1 MPPSLPAVLPI
12 QPFTRPV
19 RGEVTLPG
27 SKSLTNRALLLAA
40 LCKDRVVLTSALF
53 SEDTHLMV
61 EALKA
66 LGFTVNANADAGTI
80 EVSDQANGFK
90 KDAELFV
97 GLAGTAARFLTA
109 LCVAAPSGIYRID
122 GIPQMRKRPMKGL
135 IDALR
140 SLGADVR
147 CTGVEG
153 FFPLEIHA
161 KGLRGG
167 EVAIDASES
176 SQMLSGLLMVAPL
189 ADAPISIKLSAK
201 VREPF
206 VQMTKNMVNQFGG
219 AADFNAV
226 SGSWEVAK
234 KSYTFAGTYAIEPDA
249 TAASYFTTLPLV
261 TGGALMLLNLQQ
273 GLQGDTQFVEVM
285 QRVGLTATSSP
296 SGLEVSFAPGSIRTG
311 ISENFNEF
319 SDTFLTLAA
328 VSPLLSG
335 PTRIT
340 GIAHSRKQET
350 DRVAGMVREL
360 RKLGQEVDEH
370 ADGDGLTITPRP
382 LTAGVEIE
390 TYGDHRFAM
399 SFGILGCHDLHGDG
413 RPWLSI
419 KDPACCAKTFPNFF
433 DVLNSL
439 RPFLIVAIDGGA
451 ASGKSSTSRALSE
464 RFNFLHVDTGSYYRA
479 ITAELLR
486 RGLRTDQIDA
496 VKAALPSITLGTQVD
511 GRAARMEIGGRVVP
525 ESEIRGPEVTA
536 AVSHFA
542 AIPEVR
548 SALLTYQRN
557 QADVA
562 RAHGFGG
569 MVMEGRDI
577 GSIIF
582 PDAGL
587 RLFLHAD
594 PVARAKRREL
604 EGRADAVAERDR
616 LDATRKT
623 APLVL
628 ASGAID
634 IDSTYLNLEQVVDK
648 ISGLIT
654 EKLG

>member
-1 MPPSLPAVLPI
+1 MSPTKLPDILAI

-19 RGEVTLPG
+19 RGEVALPG
-27 SKSLTNRALLLAA
+27 SKSITNRALLLAA
-40 LCKDRVVLTSALF
+40 LCKEPVTLTCALF

-61 EALKA
+61 EALRA
-66 LGFTVNANADAGTI
+66 LGFTVRAHATAGTI
-80 EVSDQANGFK
+80 EVSDQGNGFK
-90 KDAELFV
+90 QDAELFV

-109 LCVAAPSGIYRID
+109 FCAAAPGGVYRID

-140 SLGADVR
+140 ALGAEVR
-147 CTGVEG
+147 CTGAEG

-161 KGLRGG
+161 RGLRGG

-189 ADAPISIKLSAK
+189 AATPVRIQLSAK

-206 VQMTKNMVNQFGG
+206 VQMTRRMVEQFGG
-219 AADFNAV
+219 SAAFNATT
-226 SGSWEVAK
+226 GAWEVARQP
-234 KSYTFAGTYAIEPDA
+234 YAFAGTYAIEPDA
-249 TAASYFTTLPLV
+249 TAASYFATLPLV
-261 TGGALMLLNLQQ
+261 TGGNLSLLNLHE
-273 GLQGDTQFVEVM
+273 GLQGDTRFLEVM
-285 QRVGLTATSSP
+285 KQVGLTAASSP
-296 SGLEVSFAPGSIRTG
+296 RGLEVSFAAGSSRSG
-311 ISENFNEF
+311 VDQNFNEF

-328 VSPLLSG
+328 IAPLLSG

-350 DRVAGMVREL
+350 DRVSGMAREL
-360 RKLGQEVDEH
+360 IKLGQEVVETD
-370 ADGDGLTITPRP
+370 DSLTITPRP
-382 LTAGVEIE
+382 LKSGVEIE

-413 RPWLSI
+413 RSWLSI

-486 RGLRTDQIDA
+486 RGLRIEQVDA
-496 VKAALPSITLGTQVD
+496 VKAALPSITLGTRVE

-525 ESEIRGPEVTA
+525 EAEIRGPEVTA

-548 SALLTYQRN
+548 AALLTYQRN

-616 LDATRKT
+616 LDASRKT

-648 ISGLIT
+648 ISGLIS
-654 EKLG
+654 EKLA

>member
-1 MPPSLPAVLPI
+1 MPQLPDVLPI

-19 RGEVTLPG
+19 HGEVTLPG

-40 LCKDRVVLTSALF
+40 LCKEKVTLTGALF

-61 EALKA
+61 EALKG
-66 LGFTVNANADAGTI
+66 LGFTVTANPDAGTI
-80 EVSDQANGFK
+80 EVADQANGFK
-90 KDAELFV
+90 NDQPVSLHV

-109 LCVAAPSGIYRID
+109 LCAAAPRGIYRID

-153 FFPLEIHA
+153 FFPLEIQA

-167 EVAIDASES
+167 EVSIDASES

-189 ADAPISIKLSAK
+189 AASPVSIRLATK

-206 VQMTKNMVNQFGG
+206 VQMTKCMMDQFGARAEHTG
-219 AADFNAV
+219 AT
-226 SGSWEVAK
+226 WEVSSTPYSFKGA
-234 KSYTFAGTYAIEPDA
+234 YAIEPDA
-249 TAASYFTTLPLV
+249 TAASYYTVLPLV
-261 TGGALMLLNLQQ
+261 TGGSLTLLNLQQ
-273 GLQGDTQFVEVM
+273 GLQGDTRFVEVM
-285 QRVGLTATSSP
+285 KHTGLAATSSP
-296 SGLEVSFAPGSIRTG
+296 RGLEVSFAAGSARTG
-311 ISENFNEF
+311 VSENFNEF

-328 VSPLLSG
+328 IAPLLSG
-335 PTRIT
+335 KTRIT
-340 GIAHSRKQET
+340 GVEHSRRQET

-360 RKLGQEVDEH
+360 RKLGQEVEEF
-370 ADGDGLTITPRP
+370 ADGLEITPRP
-382 LTAGVEIE
+382 LKSGVEIE

-413 RPWLSI
+413 RSWLSI
-419 KDPACCAKTFPNFF
+419 KDPACCAKTFPDFF

-486 RGLRTDQIDA
+486 RGLRVDQIDA

-557 QADVA
+557 QAGVA

-577 GSIIF
+577 GSVIF

-634 IDSTYLNLEQVVDK
+634 IDSTFLNLEQVVEK

>member
-1 MPPSLPAVLPI
+1 M
-12 QPFTRPV
+12 
-19 RGEVTLPG
+19 
-27 SKSLTNRALLLAA
+27 
-40 LCKDRVVLTSALF
+40 
-53 SEDTHLMV
+53 
-61 EALKA
+61 
-66 LGFTVNANADAGTI
+66 
-80 EVSDQANGFK
+80 
-90 KDAELFV
+90 
-97 GLAGTAARFLTA
+97 
-109 LCVAAPSGIYRID
+109 
-122 GIPQMRKRPMKGL
+122 
-135 IDALR
+135 
-140 SLGADVR
+140 
-147 CTGVEG
+147 
-153 FFPLEIHA
+153 
-161 KGLRGG
+161 
-167 EVAIDASES
+167 S
-176 SQMLSGLLMVAPL
+176 S
-189 ADAPISIKLSAK
+189 
-201 VREPF
+201 
-206 VQMTKNMVNQFGG
+206 
-219 AADFNAV
+219 
-226 SGSWEVAK
+226 
-234 KSYTFAGTYAIEPDA
+234 
-249 TAASYFTTLPLV
+249 
-261 TGGALMLLNLQQ
+261 
-273 GLQGDTQFVEVM
+273 
-285 QRVGLTATSSP
+285 
-296 SGLEVSFAPGSIRTG
+296 
-311 ISENFNEF
+311 
-319 SDTFLTLAA
+319 
-328 VSPLLSG
+328 
-335 PTRIT
+335 
-340 GIAHSRKQET
+340 
-350 DRVAGMVREL
+350 
-360 RKLGQEVDEH
+360 
-370 ADGDGLTITPRP
+370 
-382 LTAGVEIE
+382 
-390 TYGDHRFAM
+390 
-399 SFGILGCHDLHGDG
+399 
-413 RPWLSI
+413 
-419 KDPACCAKTFPNFF
+419 
-433 DVLNSL
+433 
-439 RPFLIVAIDGGA
+439 FLIVAIDGGA

-486 RGLRTDQIDA
+486 RNLRIDQIDA

-562 RAHGFGG
+562 RSHGFGG

-634 IDSTYLNLEQVVDK
+634 IDSTFLNLEQVVEK